1 MTQAERTRAIKYVL
15 AESGRWLLHRRRDT
29 KKINI
34 SGCRK
39 KIRKGKTKSRRQG
52 TKACKEEHR
61 TQGVSIAINLPVSA
75 TKPRRGPC
83 HTICH
88 FLPALV
94 GNGIKCH
101 CCRCRAPPPANKSTK
116 TKQNCLDS
124 GAVATQVPFIS
135 RTGTLLHDLPFHF
148 CIHRQQD
155 QYVN

>member
-39 KIRKGKTKSRRQG
+39 KIRKGKTKSRKQG

-88 FLPALV
+88 LLPSA
-94 GNGIKCH
+94 IYY
-101 CCRCRAPPPANKSTK
+101 STN
-116 TKQNCLDS
+116 TRYNLRYDN
-124 GAVATQVPFIS
+124 VHLLLM
-135 RTGTLLHDLPFHF
+135 TGP
-148 CIHRQQD
+148 
-155 QYVN
+155 N